1 MTSAAKVGIVML
13 VALVVLGYFVLK
25 IEDLDIGRGHKSRTV
40 EVVFENVAGLDVK
53 SAVRIAGVRK
63 GTVRDIK
70 VLPNG
75 QAKVTLEIDD
85 DVPLHS
91 DATAKVANLGL
102 LGEKYVEL
110 DPGSQQ
116 APVARQ
122 EIVQLRGTQPASFDD
137 VTNQVSAIADDV
149 KAITASLRQVV
160 GTPTGQ
166 QRLDAIV
173 ANVESITAQ
182 VRDLIAA
189 NRMSVDATLGNAR
202 EITAQLRVE
211 IPKLA
216 QSIETVAAQIGGTV
230 GENRTEVRELVSNL
244 KGLSADLRVTAD
256 NLNGITGQIKSGQGT
271 VGKLLYTDEA
281 HERLTGALE
290 AVQSGIGEL
299 KNTLGRVNRIGLDI
313 GIKSDYYAGLSTTTR
328 DDTTLAADLAPDFG
342 GNSRS
347 AVTLRLRPNPENNRF
362 YALELSDDP
371 RGKRRDKV
379 QVETIT
385 DSNGA
390 SNTIVTRTTR
400 FDRDYLLSAQIGWRL
415 DKFELRAG
423 LFDSTGGV
431 GVDYDLRDRMRF
443 VGEAFDFGRRRDDQA
458 HLRLY
463 SEYTFRKEKKNT
475 PRLFITAGVDNVFN
489 DTAFTLG
496 GGLRWRDD
504 DLKYF
509 LGSLPV
515 GK

>member
-13 VALVVLGYFVLK
+13 LALAVLGYFVLK
-25 IEDLDIGRGHKSRTV
+25 IEDLDVGRGAGKRTV
-40 EVVFENVAGLDVK
+40 EVLFDNVAGLDIK

-91 DATAKVANLGL
+91 DASAKVANLGL
-102 LGEKYVEL
+102 LGEKYVDI
-110 DPGSQQ
+110 DPGSPN
-116 APVARQ
+116 APVAKQ
-122 EIVQLRGTQPASFDD
+122 EAVTLQGTQPASFDQ
-137 VTNQVSAIADDV
+137 VTDQVSAIADDV
-149 KAITASLRQVV
+149 KAITASLRQVI

-173 ANVESITAQ
+173 MNVETITAQ

-189 NRMSVDATLGNAR
+189 NQSNVSATLANTR
-202 EITAQLRVE
+202 EITEHLRTE
-211 IPKLA
+211 IPRLA
-216 QSIETVAAQIGGTV
+216 ASIESVANQIGGTV
-230 GENRTEVRELVSNL
+230 GENRAEVRELVTNL
-244 KGLSADLRVTAD
+244 KGLSADLRTTAD
-256 NLNGITGQIKSGQGT
+256 NLNGITGQIKSGEGT
-271 VGKLLYTDEA
+271 IGKLLYTDEA
-281 HERLTGALE
+281 HERLSGALE
-290 AVQSGIGEL
+290 AVESGIGEL
-299 KNTLGRVNRIGLDI
+299 RNTLGRVNRIGLDI
-313 GIKSDYYAGLSTTTR
+313 GIKADYYAGLSTTERT
-328 DDTTLAADLAPDFG
+328 DETLPADMSPDFG

-362 YALELSDDP
+362 YHLELSDDP
-371 RGKRRDKV
+371 RGKRRDHV
-379 QVETIT
+379 EVETTT
-385 DSNGA
+385 DANG
-390 SNTIVTRTTR
+390 SKSVVTRTTR

-415 DKFELRAG
+415 DQFELRAG

-431 GVDYDLRDRMRF
+431 GADYDFNDRLRF
-443 VGEAFDFGRRRDDQA
+443 IGEAFDFGRKRDDNP
-458 HLRLY
+458 HFRLY

-475 PRLFITAGVDNVFN
+475 PRLFVTSGVDNILN
-489 DTAFTLG
+489 DTAFTIG

-509 LGSLPV
+509 MGSLPI

>member
-13 VALVVLGYFVLK
+13 IALAVLGYFVLK
-25 IEDLDIGRGHKSRTV
+25 IEDVDVGRGGKRTV
-40 EVVFENVAGLDVK
+40 EVVFDDVAGLDQK

-63 GTVRDIK
+63 GIVRDIK
-70 VLPNG
+70 VLQDG
-75 QAKVTLEIDD
+75 KARVTLEIDD
-85 DVPLHS
+85 DVPLHA
-91 DATAKVANLGL
+91 DASARVANLGL
-102 LGEKYVEL
+102 LGEKYIEL

-116 APVARQ
+116 SPVVRQ
-122 EIVQLRGTQPASFDD
+122 EVIRLRGSQPTSFDD
-137 VTNQVSAIADDV
+137 VTEQVSAIADDV

-173 ANVESITAQ
+173 VNVESITAQ
-182 VRDLIAA
+182 VRALIEA
-189 NRMSVDATLGNAR
+189 NRSNVDATLANTR
-202 EITAQLRVE
+202 EITAHLRNE
-211 IPKLA
+211 IPRLA
-216 QSIETVAAQIGGTV
+216 QSIETVADQIGGTV
-230 GENRTEVRELVSNL
+230 GENRSEVRELISNL
-244 KGLSADLRVTAD
+244 RGLSADLRTTAE

-271 VGKLLYTDEA
+271 VGKLLYTEEA
-281 HERLTGALE
+281 HERLSGALE

-313 GIKSDYYAGLSTTTR
+313 GIKSDYYAGLENSNIR
-328 DDTTLAADLAPDFG
+328 SDEDLPSELRPDFG

-362 YALELSDDP
+362 YHLELSDDP

-379 QVETIT
+379 QVETVT
-385 DSNGA
+385 DTNGND
-390 SNTIVTRTTR
+390 NTIVTKTTR

-415 DKFELRAG
+415 DAFEVRAG
-423 LFDSTGGV
+423 LFDSTGGI
-431 GVDYDLRDRMRF
+431 GVDYDFNDRTRF
-443 VGEAFDFGRRRDDQA
+443 IGEAFDFGRKRDDQP

-463 SEYTFRKEKKNT
+463 SEYTFRKEKRNT
-475 PRLFITAGVDNVFN
+475 PRLFLTTGVDNAFN
-489 DTAFTLG
+489 DMAFTIG

-509 LGSLPV
+509 LGSLPI
-515 GK
+515 GN